1 MIPWCLLLSWLLQG
15 AQALKEHPKLRRAVA
30 DTVIT
35 NEYIVV
41 LQSSRNN
48 LRTSTVERQPWFLAE
63 LTEEEL
69 VDLLDD
75 DAVAFIEQ
83 NTVYTTAF
91 SQKQDVPPWGLD
103 RVDQDELPLS
113 NSYTYKYTGRGVN
126 AYILDSG
133 ILVQH
138 AEFQGRA
145 ACLQNFIDDSPCDDD
160 TGHGTHV
167 AGIIGGTT
175 YGIAK
180 NIQLKALKVCRN
192 GSCPKSAILAALDYV
207 ASETGKRVVNMSFQ
221 GEFSQAMEDA
231 QQRVVDSGA
240 VIVVAAGN
248 GFNNACSTYA
258 KSSLSISVGATTKQD
273 ARASF
278 SNYGPCVDL
287 WAPGDGIT
295 SASIGGNGVS
305 GTATLKGTSF
315 AAPHVSGIVALH
327 LERGVDP
334 MDVKEVLLNHTKM
347 DVISGM
353 SIDDNNRLA
362 HIPASLEPLG
372 PVCLDD
378 RWGRD
383 CRRDSDCCEGH
394 ICKRVDNFPRKRRC
408 YYDDTHNSC
417 LLRGDTGQRC
427 LFNLQCCS
435 MQCNSRR
442 CM

>member
-1 MIPWCLLLSWLLQG
+1 MIPCLLFYCVLWLFYLSG
-15 AQALKEHPKLRRAVA
+15 AQEEHPKLRRAVA
-30 DTVIT
+30 DTILT

-41 LQSSRNN
+41 LQPSRNN
-48 LRTSTVERQPWFLAE
+48 LRTSTVERQPWFLVELSQEE
-63 LTEEEL
+63 LT
-69 VDLLDD
+69 DLLDD

-83 NTVYTTAF
+83 NTEYTTAF

-113 NSYTYKYTGRGVN
+113 NSYTYEYTGRGVS

-133 ILVQH
+133 IFVQH
-138 AEFQGRA
+138 AEFLGRA
-145 ACLQNFIDDSPCDDD
+145 ACLQNFIDDTACEDD
-160 TGHGTHV
+160 TGYGTHV
-167 AGIIGGTT
+167 AGTIGGTT

-180 NIQLKALKVCRN
+180 NIHLKALKVCRN
-192 GSCPKSAILAALDYV
+192 GSCAILAALDYV
-207 ASETGKRVVNMSFQ
+207 ASETGKRVINMSFQ
-221 GEFSQAMEDA
+221 GEFSQALEDA
-231 QQRVVDSGA
+231 QRRVVDSGA
-240 VIVVAAGN
+240 VIVAAAGN

-258 KSSLSISVGATTKQD
+258 ASSLSISVGATTKQD

-278 SNYGPCVDL
+278 SNHGPCVDL

-334 MDVKEVLLNHTKM
+334 MDVKEVLLNHTKV

-353 SIDDNNRLA
+353 GIFDNNRLA
-362 HIPASLEPLG
+362 HIPVSLEPLG

-378 RWGRD
+378 MWGRD
-383 CRRDSDCCEGH
+383 CLRDSDCCKGH
-394 ICKRVDNFPRKRRC
+394 ICKRANSIARKQRC
-408 YYDDTHNSC
+408 YNDDSRSTC

-427 LFNLQCCS
+427 LINLQCCS